1 MTTEALDVDELLTL
15 AREKSDQARSQLFE
29 VMGDIFL
36 ARGTVLSL
44 QERSLMVDILEKLIQ
59 EVSRDIRRKLALK
72 LAEAP
77 GTPRELAVLL
87 ANDDIDVASP
97 ILLQCKALQDV
108 DLVEIIRHR
117 SIQHMLAIS
126 MRRDLSTT
134 VADALVENGSNDV
147 ILSLLENPDAQ
158 IGRATMAYL
167 VEQSKAV
174 DEFQEPLARRQD
186 LPRDL
191 AVRMCFWVAAAIRRY
206 ILEKFTISADE
217 IDDALEPLATDLAAS
232 LAAEKQQ
239 QSAADGLAR
248 QLGEQRKLTPR
259 LLIQTLRRG
268 EIPLFEAMMGEM
280 CDLRV
285 NLVRR
290 ICYEPGAEG
299 LAVAARAIGLS
310 REEFATIFL
319 LTRKAKHGPAATDPG
334 DLGRALVFFDRV
346 SHSNAEAVL
355 NRWRRDPNYLFA
367 IKSVDE
373 SQGRQSA

>member
-1 MTTEALDVDELLTL
+1 MTTEALEVEELMAL
-15 AREKSDQARSQLFE
+15 ARQKSDQARSQLFE

-36 ARGTVLSL
+36 ERGTVLSL
-44 QERSLMVDILEKLIQ
+44 QERALMVDILEKLIR
-59 EVSRDIRRKLALK
+59 EVSQEIRRKLALK

-87 ANDDIDVASP
+87 ANDDIDIASP
-97 ILLQCKALQDV
+97 ILLKCKALEDV
-108 DLVEIIRHR
+108 DLIEIIRNR

-126 MRRDLSTT
+126 MRRDLSTA
-134 VADALVENGSNDV
+134 VADALVEHGGNDV
-147 ILSLLENPDAQ
+147 IRSLLENPDAQ

-167 VEQSKAV
+167 VEQSRAV

-191 AVRMCFWVAAAIRRY
+191 AVRMCFWVSAAIRQY
-206 ILEKFTISADE
+206 IVEKFE
-217 IDDALEPLATDLAAS
+217 IDKDTLDDTLEPLTTEFAAS
-232 LAAEKQQ
+232 LAEEKRQHG
-239 QSAADGLAR
+239 AADDLAR

-268 EIPLFEAMMGEM
+268 EIPLFEAMMAEM

-310 REEFATIFL
+310 REEFATIYL
-319 LTRKAKHGPAATDPG
+319 LTRKAKHGPTTTDPG
-334 DLGRALVFFDRV
+334 DLGRVLVFFDRV

-367 IKSVDE
+367 IKSIEE
-373 SQGRQSA
+373 SQGRQRA

>member
-1 MTTEALDVDELLTL
+1 MTTEALEVEELLIL
-15 AREKSDQARSQLFE
+15 ARQKSDQARSQLFE

-36 ARGTVLSL
+36 ERGTVLSL
-44 QERSLMVDILEKLIQ
+44 QERALMVDILEKLIQ
-59 EVSRDIRRKLALK
+59 EVSREIRRKLALK

-77 GTPRELAVLL
+77 GTPRELAVML
-87 ANDDIDVASP
+87 ANDDIDIASP
-97 ILLQCKALQDV
+97 ILLKCKVLEDL
-108 DLVEIIRHR
+108 DLVEIIRNR
-117 SIQHMLAIS
+117 SVQHMLAIA

-147 ILSLLENPDAQ
+147 IRSLLENPDAQ

-174 DEFQEPLARRQD
+174 DEFQEPLARRHD

-191 AVRMCFWVAAAIRRY
+191 AVRMCFWVSAAIRKY
-206 ILEKFTISADE
+206 ILEKFEIGADDL
-217 IDDALEPLATDLAAS
+217 DDTLEPMTIEHAATI
-232 LAAEKQQ
+232 AAERQQ
-239 QSAADGLAR
+239 QSAADDLAR

-268 EIPLFEAMMGEM
+268 EIPLFEAMMAEM
-280 CDLRV
+280 CDLRA

-310 REEFATIFL
+310 REEFATIYL
-319 LTRKAKHGPAATDPG
+319 LTRKARQGTTATDPG

-346 SHSNAEAVL
+346 AHSNAEAVL
-355 NRWRRDPNYLFA
+355 GRWRRDPNYLFA
-367 IKSVDE
+367 IKTIEE
-373 SQGRQSA
+373 SQGRQRA

>member
-1 MTTEALDVDELLTL
+1 
-15 AREKSDQARSQLFE
+15 
-29 VMGDIFL
+29 
-36 ARGTVLSL
+36 
-44 QERSLMVDILEKLIQ
+44 MVDILEKLIQ

-239 QSAADGLAR
+239 QSAADDLAR